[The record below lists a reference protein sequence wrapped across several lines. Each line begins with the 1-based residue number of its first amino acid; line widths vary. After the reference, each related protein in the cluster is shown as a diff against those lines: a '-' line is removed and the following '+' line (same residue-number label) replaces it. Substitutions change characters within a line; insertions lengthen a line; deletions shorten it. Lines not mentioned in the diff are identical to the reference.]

1 MQSNQKYCNVSE
13 LQILATI
20 KYNVN
25 LSSEKIS
32 YQNNTQK
39 VFCEC
44 NF

>member
-1 MQSNQKYCNVSE
+1 MQSNQKYCDVLE
-13 LQILATI
+13 LQILAMI

-25 LSSEKIS
+25 LSCEKIS

-44 NF
+44 SF